1 MELSKFEIPE
11 QDFAHGFHTRFIIN
25 ADLTKQGIQDFT
37 HADNIIVKILLKR
50 LC

>member
-11 QDFAHGFHTRFIIN
+11 QDFTHGFHTRFIIN
-25 ADLTKQGIQDFT
+25 ADLTKQIIQDFT
-37 HADNIIVKILLKR
+37 HADIIVKTLLKR

>member
-11 QDFAHGFHTRFIIN
+11 QDFAQGFHTYIN
-25 ADLTKQGIQDFT
+25 ADLTKQVIQDFT